1 MNQCKIIQANE
12 KSMKET
18 QSYAGGGGGHIKYK
32 GEKKLSADG
41 YELNILITYAM
52 AKAIK
57 QKKKSKGNP
66 NNYPKSKFES
76 NNFNFEN
83 IDLNKEYNFY

>member
-1 MNQCKIIQANE
+1 M
-12 KSMKET
+12 
-18 QSYAGGGGGHIKYK
+18 
-32 GEKKLSADG
+32 
-41 YELNILITYAM
+41 NILITYAM

-83 IDLNKEYNFY
+83 IDLNKEYNFYWSNIFRENLTKSNMYKEVTFYLN